1 MKSITVFLNVRKES
15 SRLNNKLLLPFSGSS
30 LFDIAL
36 SKLEMLSGAE
46 KYVCAYDSEFID
58 RCNGRDVNVFKR
70 SKESVSVDLPMN
82 KVFECFYS
90 FETDYAMFLN
100 PCHAHLKV
108 RTIQDVID
116 SFVSSD
122 YESGTSVVKV
132 RDWIFNENSKMVI
145 PQSSYGGGDTKQT
158 DISYRVAHA
167 FHLYGINRFLK
178 ANIFEDWNSTDN
190 KDGTDP
196 YLFEI
201 SKVESLDVDD
211 HDDFLISE
219 SLYGTF

>member
-36 SKLEMLSGAE
+36 SKLEMLRGAE

-90 FETDYAMFLN
+90 FETDYAMFIN

-108 RTIQDVID
+108 STIQNVID
-116 SFVSSD
+116 SFVSGD

-132 RDWIFNENSKMVI
+132 CDWIFNENSKMVI
-145 PQSSYGGGDTKQT
+145 P
-158 DISYRVAHA
+158 
-167 FHLYGINRFLK
+167 
-178 ANIFEDWNSTDN
+178 
-190 KDGTDP
+190 P
-196 YLFEI
+196 
-201 SKVESLDVDD
+201 
-211 HDDFLISE
+211 
-219 SLYGTF
+219 